1 MLHADWSPTNNLI
14 VSAGEDYKYRV
25 WDSFGRQLYSSAP
38 YDHVINSAKWSPN
51 GEVFAVGA
59 FEMIRLCDKS
69 GWSHS
74 FSKHECGSIMKLDWN
89 RDGSIVAGAGG
100 NGRVLFGQ
108 IVDRTLNNGN
118 VEVVLDENNNVAV
131 MDCLNEMNEE
141 LDFKDRVVEMS
152 LQHNHLVVASTTQVF
167 IYNTIQWS
175 SPFVIQIQDP
185 VSMIIQG
192 A

>member
-1 MLHADWSPTNNLI
+1 
-14 VSAGEDYKYRV
+14 
-25 WDSFGRQLYSSAP
+25 
-38 YDHVINSAKWSPN
+38 
-51 GEVFAVGA
+51 
-59 FEMIRLCDKS
+59 
-69 GWSHS
+69 
-74 FSKHECGSIMKLDWN
+74 
-89 RDGSIVAGAGG
+89 
-100 NGRVLFGQ
+100 
-108 IVDRTLNNGN
+108 
-118 VEVVLDENNNVAV
+118 
-131 MDCLNEMNEE
+131 MNEE